1 MKSTEFQ
8 HFTAFLAGIFF
19 LNGGDV
25 TLRRRRE
32 SGVMKTLKSAFPQP
46 EPALEKC
53 KIPVDNR
60 EFSTFS
66 TDFST
71 GVFHSLLG
79 LWKKCGIDI
88 KEGDTLRQNPHFFL
102 GRKFHHRAF
111 VCAKNQ
117 DLTTSGETAGIGR
130 PRQIPNPGPEI
141 FLKKGVDFGG
151 EERYNV

>member
-1 MKSTEFQ
+1 M
-8 HFTAFLAGIFF
+8 GI
-19 LNGGDV
+19 
-25 TLRRRRE
+25 T
-32 SGVMKTLKSAFPQP
+32 
-46 EPALEKC
+46 
-53 KIPVDNR
+53 VDNA

-102 GRKFHHRAF
+102 GRKYYYRAD

-117 DLTTSGETAGIGR
+117 DLTAFRELALLALVRKAPAVET
-130 PRQIPNPGPEI
+130 EI
-141 FLKKGVDFGG
+141 FLKKGLILKAKNAIMCNCMKIT
-151 EERYNV
+151 EEEVP